1 MQDVLLS
8 VMLGCL
14 CSQAFF
20 FFGGGGRGG
29 SIYIYIYTQ
38 ECSTCYSNVVLPG
51 HLLIQ
56 TVKIADMI

>member
-20 FFGGGGRGG
+20 FGGGGGG
-29 SIYIYIYTQ
+29 VAYIYIHTQ